1 MTTYYYYSITII
13 PCREAAEKFPEV
25 KFEERY
31 LDTVCLN
38 MVQVRHTV
46 LGTGRVPN
54 LTTLIVK
61 MIYRYDIGIV
71 HFLIH

>member
-46 LGTGRVPN
+46 LGTWYGTGTKPN
-54 LTTLIVK
+54 
-61 MIYRYDIGIV
+61 YSHR
-71 HFLIH
+71 